1 MIEGRVSGKVILV
14 KDSYCIIKIGGTNK
28 IGFFWTEKSIYKDE
42 NNYEIDQLICNLI
55 CLNNQSM
62 EKNKDILEAL

>member
-28 IGFFWTEKSIYKDE
+28 IGFFWTEKNIYKDE
-42 NNYEIDQLICNLI
+42 NNYEID
-55 CLNNQSM
+55 
-62 EKNKDILEAL
+62 